1 MNDKIIK
8 CLAYNGKI
16 SVICANTTELV
27 EKARKIHD
35 LSPVT
40 TAAFGRLLTITAL
53 MGNEMKNEKDK
64 LTIQMKGNGPIGMMV
79 TVANNFPVVKGYVA
93 NPVIDLPLN
102 EDGKLDVGGAVGH
115 SGFINVIK
123 DIGMKE
129 PYIGVSTITS
139 GEIAEDFAEYFAKSE
154 QKNTAVALGVLV
166 DKNGVKSA
174 GGYMITPMPDATDEE
189 ISQIEQSIFK
199 AGAISRM
206 LDEKLSLLE
215 IAKKGEGKKAHI
227 GYYLIDNGL
236 ETLYEN
242 LKCKYRKTRS
252 SKVKVQQF
260 ISLIIILTVLLST
273 LITVIFNCEMIRENV
288 EISMTTRIILNVVL
302 VILLLIPCSEI
313 VTQIVQ
319 FILNEVVKPKLIPK
333 MDYQNGIPE
342 EKATMVVI
350 PTIVKT
356 SEKVK
361 ELMKKLE
368 VFYIA
373 NKSENLYF
381 TLLGD
386 CSESS
391 KEKEDFDKGVIEE
404 GKKQI
409 EILNKK
415 YHLDSQGIFEYM
427 KEILDIKLG
436 KENRAKIW
444 KRIDGEDSHRESTRY
459 IRCLIV
465 NINGKEYL
473 VDRDQRIIREFQREE
488 EKDKRGP
495 FIPYSALSRGDYD
508 YYNGK

>member
-64 LTIQMKGNGPIGMMV
+64 LTIQMKGNGPIGIMV

-215 IAKKGEGKKAHI
+215 IAKKVTG
-227 GYYLIDNGL
+227 DNNI
-236 ETLYEN
+236 E
-242 LKCKYRKTRS
+242 
-252 SKVKVQQF
+252 
-260 ISLIIILTVLLST
+260 
-273 LITVIFNCEMIRENV
+273 
-288 EISMTTRIILNVVL
+288 
-302 VILLLIPCSEI
+302 
-313 VTQIVQ
+313 
-319 FILNEVVKPKLIPK
+319 
-333 MDYQNGIPE
+333 
-342 EKATMVVI
+342 
-350 PTIVKT
+350 
-356 SEKVK
+356 
-361 ELMKKLE
+361 
-368 VFYIA
+368 
-373 NKSENLYF
+373 
-381 TLLGD
+381 
-386 CSESS
+386 
-391 KEKEDFDKGVIEE
+391 VIEE
-404 GKKQI
+404 NITPIYECDCSKEHMAEALATLDKNVLKEMIEEDGKA
-409 EILNKK
+409 ELVCHFCNKK
-415 YHLDSQGIFEYM
+415 YEFS
-427 KEILDIKLG
+427 KEELEDIL
-436 KENRAKIW
+436 
-444 KRIDGEDSHRESTRY
+444 
-459 IRCLIV
+459 
-465 NINGKEYL
+465 
-473 VDRDQRIIREFQREE
+473 
-488 EKDKRGP
+488 EKTK
-495 FIPYSALSRGDYD
+495 
-508 YYNGK
+508 NN